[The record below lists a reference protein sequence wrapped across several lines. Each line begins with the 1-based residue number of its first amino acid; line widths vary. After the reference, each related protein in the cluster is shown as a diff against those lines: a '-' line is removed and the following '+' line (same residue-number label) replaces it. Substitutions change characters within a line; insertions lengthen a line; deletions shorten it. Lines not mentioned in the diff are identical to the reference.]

1 MKGTFYYMMFYSSV
15 TTLFYLH
22 FFFFEPMFT
31 FLRYLLFESLV
42 KTTY

>member
-15 TTLFYLH
+15 TTLFYLL

-31 FLRYLLFESLV
+31 FLRYLLFEILV